1 MVKATEGDAG
11 AAKYQ
16 QIVDDFQRAI
26 AEGAYKF
33 NDQLPTEAVLMDEYS
48 VSRPTAHRAMVEL
61 EGLGLVEVRR
71 GVGTFVRVWK
81 PILRN
86 IGKRMSAEVWGAG
99 KSVWSLEADGRE
111 QGVDSE
117 RRQRIEA
124 PAHVAA
130 QLGESDVWMRK
141 RRHLVDERPV
151 MLSTSYYPASIVDRS
166 PITEADTGP
175 GGSPARLADLGHAIA
190 TGSERLRG
198 RIAQP
203 DERKVLQLPKGGYV
217 VEIAR
222 QLWDA
227 TGRAVEV
234 TEMIAVADAFVFQF
248 DYTS

>member
-1 MVKATEGDAG
+1 MVKASEGNTG

-16 QIVDDFQRAI
+16 QIVDDFRRAI
-26 AEGAYKF
+26 AEGVYKF

-61 EGLGLVEVRR
+61 EGLGLVEIQR

-81 PILRN
+81 PVLRN
-86 IGKRMSAEVWGAG
+86 IGKRMSAEVWGTG
-99 KSVWSLEADGRE
+99 KSVWSLETDGRE
-111 QGVDSE
+111 QDVDSE
-117 RRQRIEA
+117 RRQRVEV
-124 PAHVAA
+124 PAHVVA
-130 QLGESDVWMRK
+130 QLGESSAWMRK

-175 GGSPARLADLGHAIA
+175 GGAPARLADLGHAIA

-198 RIAQP
+198 RIAKP
-203 DERKVLQLPKGGYV
+203 DERKALKLPKGGYV
-217 VEIAR
+217 MEIAR
-222 QLWDA
+222 QAWDA
-227 TGRAVEV
+227 DGRTVEV
-234 TEMIAVADAFVFQF
+234 TEMVAAADAFVFQF